1 MPDGACSSRTT
12 DGRARQLEVL
22 VEMSQ
27 IVSSTLDLDEVLRSL
42 AEKLVSALGVTRCYI
57 SLLDDSGTR
66 LVVKASARASARP
79 DVAVQVAPE
88 LLLDSTPRFRQ
99 VVQTRMPVL
108 VRQDEP
114 ERAFSAEEL
123 RLVADPLVRSGLL
136 VPLICREQLLGV
148 VAIGE
153 HRGWSRAPIS
163 GEKISLCLTMAA
175 QAAMAVENARL
186 FQKVEED
193 RRHMKDMLAVMA
205 DGVLTTDAQLRIT
218 SLNPA
223 AEQIIGCMEGE
234 AMGRGCCDVTRP
246 GGGNGSP
253 SCDID
258 CPVRGALDRNTTA
271 RFGPV
276 TWRPSGRDS
285 RSLKISGSVAPLRTG
300 GRASG
305 VVLVFR
311 DVTREVELDHLGSD
325 FVSMVSHEIRSPL
338 ASISAAAELLARD
351 TMDCYSAKAKY
362 VEIIRSRTRLLG
374 NVIKDYLN
382 LTRLVRGTL
391 ELRVGP
397 LPMVSLLRKVIAGTQ
412 LTSPQHNILLRT
424 ASEMPLVLADGGKI
438 EIVVG
443 TLLHNAI
450 NYSPSGGNVTV
461 EISEQGERTVISVED
476 EGIGIAAGQLPLLF
490 DRFVRGESED
500 IQRLPGHGLG
510 LYIAKGIV
518 EGHGGTIWVESEAGR
533 GSRFSFT
540 LPSFRL
546 EES

>member
-99 VVQTRMPVL
+99 VVRTHMPVL

-123 RLVADPLVRSGLL
+123 RLVADPLLRSGLL

-148 VAIGE
+148 VALGE
-153 HRGWSRAPIS
+153 HRDWSRAPIS

-175 QAAMAVENARL
+175 QAATAVENARL
-186 FQKVEED
+186 FQRVEED
-193 RRHMKDMLAVMA
+193 RLHMQEMLAVMA
-205 DGVLTTDAQLRIT
+205 DGVLTTDAQLRIA

-223 AEQIIGCMEGE
+223 AERITGWTPDEVV
-234 AMGRGCCDVTRP
+234 GRSCCAVMRP
-246 GGGNGSP
+246 RGGNGSP
-253 SCDID
+253 SCDTE
-258 CPVRGALDRNTTA
+258 CPIRKALDSDPPT

-276 TWRPSGRDS
+276 TWWPGGRDS
-285 RSLKISGSVAPLRTG
+285 RSLQISGSVAPLRTG

-305 VVLVFR
+305 MVVVFR
-311 DVTREVELDHLGSD
+311 DVTREVERDQLRSD

-338 ASISAAAELLARD
+338 ASISAAAELLARN
-351 TMDCYSAKAKY
+351 TMDSHSAEH
-362 VEIIRSRTRLLG
+362 VEIIRSRSSLLG
-374 NVIKDYLN
+374 NFIEDYLN
-382 LTRLVRGTL
+382 LARLDRGTP
-391 ELRVGP
+391 ELQVEP
-397 LPMVSLLRKVIAGTQ
+397 LPIVPLLRRVIAGAQ
-412 LTSPQHNILLRT
+412 LTSPRHNILIRT
-424 ASEMPLVLADGGKI
+424 ASEMPLVQADGGKI

-443 TLLHNAI
+443 NLLRNAV
-450 NYSPSGGNVTV
+450 NYSPLGGNVIV
-461 EISEQGERTVISVED
+461 EVSQQGEDTVISVED
-476 EGIGIAAGQLPLLF
+476 EGIGISASQFPQLF
-490 DRFVRGESED
+490 DRFVRGESAD
-500 IQRLPGHGLG
+500 AQQVPGHGLG
-510 LYIAKGIV
+510 LYIARGMV
-518 EGHGGTIWVESEAGR
+518 ERHGGRIWVESEAGR